1 MATSTPINAVL
12 VFESGVKAF
21 AVIGLPTE
29 VAANICSFLSNTAN
43 ICSFL
48 SNHHHQPSAYVTYVL
63 SCYLGLGRPEYCFTQ
78 STVIIQD

>member
-12 VFESGVKAF
+12 VFESGVRVF
-21 AVIGLPTE
+21 GVTGLPTE
-29 VAANICSFLSNTAN
+29 VAAN